1 MTMSTPISDPTTTD
15 EMPTT
20 IQRDRVLLHRLDGHE
35 VTIEPP
41 RRLNKLVR
49 MGGRIYELR
58 GVDQKKGGY
67 VRIYW
72 ETRVDDIRI
81 VGPT

>member
-1 MTMSTPISDPTTTD
+1 MSTPITDPTTSGTD
-15 EMPTT
+15 EAPTT
-20 IQRDRVLLHRLDGHE
+20 IERDRVVLHRLDGRE

-41 RRLNKLVR
+41 RRLRKLVR
-49 MGGRIYELR
+49 MDGRLYELR

-72 ETRVDDIRI
+72 ETRVDDVRI
-81 VGPT
+81 VGMT